1 MEAVID
7 TDVLIYE
14 FIEDSEYHNE
24 VKKVLNNKKLVFPL
38 TLSKI
43 RFLKFISHI

>member
-7 TDVLIYE
+7 TNVLIYE

-24 VKKVLNNKKLVFPL
+24 GRVQFFV
-38 TLSKI
+38 
-43 RFLKFISHI
+43 